1 MYKTAGVNSGK
12 YFLAALQKNKN
23 EVAQVRRTKYTGS
36 FFIMLLFNILINI
49 EWSLPAWILLILH
62 FVIGLSIWWFVAA
75 LALWIV
81 FILLWMLVI
90 GAAAKCGSEPAP
102 YRENKNPYSAGKY
115 GSNAKKDGSAGK
127 SGEQADNQG

>member
-1 MYKTAGVNSGK
+1 M
-12 YFLAALQKNKN
+12 
-23 EVAQVRRTKYTGS
+23 RRTKYSGS

-62 FVIGLSIWWFVAA
+62 FVIDLSIWWFIAA
-75 LALWIV
+75 LVLWIV

-90 GAAAKCGSEPAP
+90 GGAAKCGSEPTP

-115 GSNAKKDGSAGK
+115 GSSIKKNGSAEK
-127 SGEQADNQG
+127 SDEQTDN

>member
-1 MYKTAGVNSGK
+1 MRAG
-12 YFLAALQKNKN
+12 KN
-23 EVAQVRRTKYTGS
+23 EVLQVRQTKYSGC
-36 FFIMLLFNILINI
+36 FLIVLLFNILINI

-62 FVIGLSIWWFVAA
+62 FVIDLSIWWFIAA

-90 GAAAKCGSEPAP
+90 GAAAKCGSEPTP

-115 GSNAKKDGSAGK
+115 GSNVKKNGSAEK
-127 SGEQADNQG
+127 SDEQADNQG